1 MSMSM
6 HTVCITISITSITGI
21 LIPVDFHDLQSC
33 NSPLVSL
40 IPAILHA
47 YHIDLWWCGPWILK
61 NASLNDLRCQKES
74 PVFRTN
80 VCWID
85 LILCI
90 MMTPNVS
97 EHSENTRS
105 WRINQQSPKCIFERS
120 EVPKKRFLAI
130 FWTGANLR
138 NLCWIDLIL
147 HTVIVLNVFQH
158 EVILLH
164 VTRGWGYTS
173 SCYKGVEGRLVWCAV
188 WYSKVKVAAFI
199 FYGG

>member
-1 MSMSM
+1 MQCILLLLVLLAFLAYVGLEFSKMHPWMIQGAKKRVLFSGLMSVWS
-6 HTVCITISITSITGI
+6 TWYYV
-21 LIPVDFHDLQSC
+21 
-33 NSPLVSL
+33 
-40 IPAILHA
+40 
-47 YHIDLWWCGPWILK
+47 LWWHQMFPNIQKLPDHEGSISSQW
-61 NASLNDLRCQKES
+61 NA
-74 PVFRTN
+74 F
-80 VCWID
+80 
-85 LILCI
+85 
-90 MMTPNVS
+90 
-97 EHSENTRS
+97 
-105 WRINQQSPKCIFERS
+105 FERS
-120 EVPKKRFLAI
+120 KVPKKRFLAI

-173 SCYKGVEGRLVWCAV
+173 SCYKGVEGGLVWCAV